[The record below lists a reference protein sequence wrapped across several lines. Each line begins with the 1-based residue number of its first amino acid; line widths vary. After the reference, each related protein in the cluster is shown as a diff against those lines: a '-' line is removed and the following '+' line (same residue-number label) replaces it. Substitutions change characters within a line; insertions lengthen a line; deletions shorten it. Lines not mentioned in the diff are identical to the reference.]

1 MVFWEMKELEIH
13 LDNVD
18 NDSLALS
25 RFELIGLILINKLLN
40 IKSVTTILKGIWLEE
55 VVHYIRE
62 IRPNK

>member
-1 MVFWEMKELEIH
+1 MVFWEIKELEIH

-40 IKSVTTILKGIWLEE
+40 IKSVTTILKGI
-55 VVHYIRE
+55 
-62 IRPNK
+62 